1 MAKGYTMLLAL
12 IVQHGM
18 MRQLSYH
25 ELIKSREYEYSGV
38 TSANRLAQ
46 LISKLALD
54 QNRVLIVP

>member
-1 MAKGYTMLLAL
+1 MLLAL

-25 ELIKSREYEYSGV
+25 ELKKSREYEYSGV